1 MFLFLKL
8 FQVIFFFYF
17 AVTSAR
23 DKVILN
29 PESARPKWGKPG
41 ETILNVLQGVP
52 LAEGTMASN
61 TSGQFIVHSV
71 FISHFNMLITLF
83 IIIHCVCQQQRF
95 CWDCTD
101 VQDEPWLPADSKSTK
116 I

>member
-1 MFLFLKL
+1 M
-8 FQVIFFFYF
+8 
-17 AVTSAR
+17 
-23 DKVILN
+23 ILN

-61 TSGQFIVHSV
+61 TSGKFIVHLV
-71 FISHFNMLITLF
+71 FISHFSMF
-83 IIIHCVCQQQRF
+83 IIIYGSAHRK
-95 CWDCTD
+95 WY
-101 VQDEPWLPADSKSTK
+101 

>member
-1 MFLFLKL
+1 MINGLEDQLLVFLTLAVL
-8 FQVIFFFYF
+8 HRFYCPAIVVMTNF
-17 AVTSAR
+17 HLSSYVTVTSAR

-61 TSGQFIVHSV
+61 TSGQF
-71 FISHFNMLITLF
+71 
-83 IIIHCVCQQQRF
+83 
-95 CWDCTD
+95 
-101 VQDEPWLPADSKSTK
+101 STCYLYHLLAC
-116 I
+116 